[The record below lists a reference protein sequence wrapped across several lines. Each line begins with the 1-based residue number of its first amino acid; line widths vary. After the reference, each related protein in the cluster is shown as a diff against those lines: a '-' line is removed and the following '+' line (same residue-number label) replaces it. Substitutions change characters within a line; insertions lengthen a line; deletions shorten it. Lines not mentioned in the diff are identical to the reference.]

1 LNKQT
6 YKKALEH
13 FKKCDK
19 DFYDRIKL
27 IKLEEIRPKKDMTP
41 DAYLAR
47 SIISQQISTKAAASI
62 LKKFLDLFPNQTLC
76 HEYLTKLTDD
86 QLRGVGLS
94 RGKAIYIRDLS
105 QRFVNGELPEYLQIK
120 KMSDQELIEAYVKVK
135 GIGVWTVQMLLIFYL
150 RRLDVFPAA
159 DLGVQKGYQL
169 IFNKRK
175 LPSKKEM
182 EKRANKWAPYRS
194 IAALYLWRALD
205 SKSL

>member
-1 LNKQT
+1 GKFLNKQT

-41 DAYLAR
+41 DAYLVR

-120 KMSDQELIEAYVKVK
+120 KMSDQEL
-135 GIGVWTVQMLLIFYL
+135 
-150 RRLDVFPAA
+150 
-159 DLGVQKGYQL
+159 
-169 IFNKRK
+169 
-175 LPSKKEM
+175 
-182 EKRANKWAPYRS
+182 
-194 IAALYLWRALD
+194 
-205 SKSL
+205 